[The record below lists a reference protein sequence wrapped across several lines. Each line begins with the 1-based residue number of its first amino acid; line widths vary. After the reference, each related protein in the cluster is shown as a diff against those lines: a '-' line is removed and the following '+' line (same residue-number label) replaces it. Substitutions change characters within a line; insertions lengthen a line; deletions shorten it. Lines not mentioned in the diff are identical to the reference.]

1 MFGKLSI
8 AKRLALGFGVV
19 ILLLILVAVVG
30 VSRLASMNASVEDIV
45 SNKWSK
51 VGLLQEGLAGVN
63 EIGLGARDM
72 VLAEAKEPRQQAK
85 DRILAGRAG
94 IGKAWEALKP
104 TLDQPQ
110 GKEMM
115 QQILDSRERFIADQ
129 NQVIKLVEEGKTDE
143 ARAYVAT
150 NFRKTAVEYRQRVN
164 ALVKFQGELM
174 DQAGKSAVERYQ
186 AARAMMIALVV
197 IALALAMGIARWII
211 RSVTVPLGGEP
222 DEAKAVVEKIAQG
235 DLTADIKVKAGDTTS
250 LIAATRNMQ
259 ASLRKMVA
267 ELKQN
272 AEDVASAAQQLASSS
287 SQVAAATAHQS
298 EAASAMAAAVEE
310 MTVSINHVSDSA
322 HEAHSVTAETGGL
335 SQEGNRIIQDTVAEM
350 QQISKTVGEAAG
362 TIQAVGE
369 NSQKISSIVQ
379 VIKDVAD
386 QTNLLALNAAIE
398 AARAGEQGRG
408 FAVVADEVRKLAERT
423 AQATTEISGMI
434 VAVQSSAQAAV
445 GTMQQAVSRVEQG
458 LGMAQKASDSMLGIS
473 DGAQKVVSAVNDISS
488 ALKEQSAASNDIAT
502 NVEKIA
508 QMSEENSAATR
519 EAADT
524 AHQLEQL
531 AERTRTAVSEFRV

>member
-1 MFGKLSI
+1 MLGKSTV
-8 AKRLALGFGVV
+8 AKRLSLGFGVV
-19 ILLLILVAVVG
+19 ILLLIVVASVG
-30 VSRLASMNASVEDIV
+30 VSRLASTNDAVEDIIN
-45 SNKWSK
+45 NKWSK

-63 EIGLGARDM
+63 DIGIGARDM
-72 VLAEAKEPRQQAK
+72 VLAASKDSRQEAKE
-85 DRILAGRAG
+85 RILAGRAA

-104 TLDQPQ
+104 TLNQAK

-115 QQILDSRERFIADQ
+115 QLILDSREHFIANQ
-129 NQVIKLVEEGKTDE
+129 NQVIRLAEEGKTDE
-143 ARAYVAT
+143 ARAYLAT
-150 NFRKTAVEYRQRVN
+150 DFRKTAVEYRQRVN

-174 DQAGKSAVERYQ
+174 DQAGKSAAEQYQ
-186 AARAMMIALVV
+186 AARAMMVALVV
-197 IALALAMGIARWII
+197 IALGLALGIALWII
-211 RSVTVPLGGEP
+211 RSVTLPLGGEP
-222 DEAKAVVEKIAQG
+222 EDAKAVVEKIARG
-235 DLTADIKVKAGDTTS
+235 DLTGEIKVKAGDDSS
-250 LIAATRNMQ
+250 LIAATRSMQ
-259 ASLRKMVA
+259 LSLRKMVG
-267 ELKQN
+267 ELKAN
-272 AEDVASAAQQLASSS
+272 AEGVAAAAAQLASSS
-287 SQVAAATAHQS
+287 SQVAGATAHQS

-322 HEAHSVTAETGGL
+322 REAHSVTAATGGL
-335 SQEGNRIIQDTVAEM
+335 SQEGNRVIQDTVAEM
-350 QQISKTVGEAAG
+350 QHISQTVGEAAG

-369 NSQKISSIVQ
+369 SSQKISSIVQ
-379 VIKDVAD
+379 VIKDVAE

-434 VAVQSSAQAAV
+434 EAVQGSAHAAV
-445 GTMQQAVSRVEQG
+445 GTMQQAVARVGQG

-473 DGAQKVVSAVNDISS
+473 DGAQKVVSAVNEISN
-488 ALKEQSAASNDIAT
+488 ALKEQSVASNDIAA

-524 AHQLEQL
+524 AHQLEAL
-531 AERTRTAVSEFRV
+531 AAGTRAAVSEFRV